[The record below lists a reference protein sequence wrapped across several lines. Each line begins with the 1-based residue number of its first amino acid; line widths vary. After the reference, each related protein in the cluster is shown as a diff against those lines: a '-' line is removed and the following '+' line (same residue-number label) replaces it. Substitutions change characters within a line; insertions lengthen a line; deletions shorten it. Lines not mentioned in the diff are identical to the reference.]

1 MVRCNEDKMLKIMLW
16 KDILIIPTYTVLFY
30 NNKALFWIL
39 IAIDRLINIF
49 IALKSIKIEDLI
61 DKALENEESK
71 IMQLLLF
78 VAITGIIVYLIL
90 FIKHRKLFYI
100 LICIELVD
108 YIINKV
114 CK

>member
-1 MVRCNEDKMLKIMLW
+1 MVKCNEDKMLKIMLW

-30 NNKALFWIL
+30 NSKALFWML
-39 IAIDRLINIF
+39 IIIDRLINIF
-49 IALKSIKIEDLI
+49 LSLKSIKMENLI
-61 DKALENEESK
+61 DKALESEESQ

-78 VAITGIIVYLIL
+78 VAVTGIILYIIM

-100 LICIELVD
+100 LISIELVD
-108 YIINKV
+108 YIMTKL